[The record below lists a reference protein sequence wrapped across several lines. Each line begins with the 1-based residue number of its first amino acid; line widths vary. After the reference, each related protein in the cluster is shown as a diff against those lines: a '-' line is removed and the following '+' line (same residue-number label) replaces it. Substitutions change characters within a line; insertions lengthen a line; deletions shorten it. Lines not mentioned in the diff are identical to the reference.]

1 MILSNDTAVQLLNLW
16 KTKKVGLEGNILKVI
31 QTKDEEFQ
39 KYIDEAKQR
48 DNDQR
53 RKRLEV
59 TKQVQSQNKDLIE
72 SQADREKLM
81 IESILL
87 VDDEDLFHLVFE
99 DSCSLL
105 DITLSLQSLTS
116 SDEADRLFKKW
127 FNEGP
132 VDERPECVFVDL
144 NIIGSSFDGIELIR
158 KINTEYGNGV
168 VIGIISS
175 SDDKQEIDKAKSVGA
190 QFWIIKSDEIE
201 PRLEA
206 FRRDYQGYKNKTAPF
221 KVYKWF

>member
-1 MILSNDTAVQLLNLW
+1 MID
-16 KTKKVGLEGNILKVI
+16 
-31 QTKDEEFQ
+31 
-39 KYIDEAKQR
+39 
-48 DNDQR
+48 
-53 RKRLEV
+53 
-59 TKQVQSQNKDLIE
+59 
-72 SQADREKLM
+72 
-81 IESILL
+81 SILL

-105 DITLSLQSLTS
+105 DITLSLKSLNS
-116 SDEADRLFKKW
+116 SDEAAKLFAEWQK
-127 FNEGP
+127 NADG
-132 VDERPECVFVDL
+132 RPECVFVDL

-221 KVYKWF
+221 KVYK